1 MSTVHFDYIIVGGG
15 LAGSVV
21 ANRLYNANK
30 SLNILLV
37 EAGVDASDNTL
48 IPYANNTA
56 FLIGCD
62 LDWGYV
68 TTPQKNLEGRK
79 IGNPAGKCL
88 GGGTAINNCGWI
100 RGDRSD
106 YDRWAEI
113 VGDESYS
120 YDSML
125 PYFIATEKYT
135 DGSQTD
141 RQHGSDGPLYVA
153 SVSSTGRQYP
163 LREPLAQAWDEN
175 HVRPLPGLDGNRG
188 NPQGRAELAED
199 RRDGLRQLAS
209 AAYPLDGVHV
219 MTNTLVRRILIT
231 SEDST
236 PKAIGIE
243 TISGEKYYGR
253 EIIAS
258 AGAYRTPQLL
268 ILSGIGPRE
277 ILSQHDIP
285 VVIDAPDVG
294 RNLYDHLEFAQY
306 WKLKDPSKGYAL
318 GSDNPLFAKPE
329 FGQGVPVDWIVTTSI
344 PKDGLVEAITAD
356 EGSPPSADH
365 PLLKAERSFLE
376 YIVLYAAG
384 SPSDPVVPLDGTH
397 ICMTIVGLLP
407 TSKGH
412 VTISSTDLTDPPV
425 IDPNYLSTEVDRY
438 AWRTGL
444 RTAAQLFLGT
454 DSGKSL
460 IDQETPPDGFEP
472 ITLNSS
478 DEYLDARVRHGALF
492 QVHGI
497 SNLRVVDAS
506 VIPTPIAG
514 HIQAALY
521 AMAVK
526 AADLIANRATRF
538 ISAFRGNI
546 FKTASSEDRVLIGQ
560 GNIAAHDGNIQ
571 ADAAYDGDLLR
582 QIWPAHLLGHPC
594 EHERLMGTKCDQL
607 FICKVSSS

>member
-21 ANRLYNANK
+21 ANRLYNADN
-30 SLNILLV
+30 SLHILLV

-62 LDWGYV
+62 LDWKFV
-68 TTPQKNLEGRK
+68 TTPQQNLEGRK

-88 GGGTAINNCGWI
+88 GGGTAINSCGWV

-113 VGDESYS
+113 VGDEGYS
-120 YDSML
+120 YDAML
-125 PYFIATEKYT
+125 PYFIATERYIGASEA
-135 DGSQTD
+135 DG
-141 RQHGSDGPLYVA
+141 QHGS
-153 SVSSTGRQYP
+153 
-163 LREPLAQAWDEN
+163 EAQAWNQN
-175 HVRPLPGLDGNRG
+175 HVSALPELDGNRG

-209 AAYPLDGVHV
+209 AAYPLDGVQV
-219 MTNTLVRRILIT
+219 MTNTLVKRIITT
-231 SEDST
+231 SEDGAL
-236 PKAIGIE
+236 KAIGIE
-243 TISGEKYYGR
+243 TASGEKYHGR
-253 EIIAS
+253 EIIVC

-268 ILSGIGPRE
+268 MLSGIGPRE
-277 ILSQHDIP
+277 TLAKHDIP
-285 VVIDAPDVG
+285 AVVDSPDVG
-294 RNLYDHLEFAQY
+294 QNLYDHLELAQY

-318 GSDNPLFAKPE
+318 GSNNRLFAKAE
-329 FGQGVPVDWIVTTSI
+329 FGLGVPVDWVVTTSI
-344 PKDGLVEAITAD
+344 PKEGLEEAIAAD
-356 EGSPPSADH
+356 EGCPLSADH
-365 PLLKAERSFLE
+365 PLLKTERSFLE

-384 SPSDPVVPLDGTH
+384 SASDPVVPVDGTH
-397 ICMTIVGLLP
+397 ICMTIIDLLP

-412 VTISSTDLTDPPV
+412 VTINSTDPADPPV

-444 RTAAQLFLGT
+444 RTAARLFLGT
-454 DSGKSL
+454 DSGKSF
-460 IDQETPPDGFEP
+460 IDRETPPDGFEP
-472 ITLNSS
+472 ISLNSS
-478 DEYLDARVRHGALF
+478 DEYLDARARHGAF
-492 QVHGI
+492 STYHPMGTCSMGKVVDNKFRVHGI

-526 AADLIANRATRF
+526 AADVITSKA
-538 ISAFRGNI
+538 
-546 FKTASSEDRVLIGQ
+546 
-560 GNIAAHDGNIQ
+560 
-571 ADAAYDGDLLR
+571 
-582 QIWPAHLLGHPC
+582 
-594 EHERLMGTKCDQL
+594 
-607 FICKVSSS
+607 